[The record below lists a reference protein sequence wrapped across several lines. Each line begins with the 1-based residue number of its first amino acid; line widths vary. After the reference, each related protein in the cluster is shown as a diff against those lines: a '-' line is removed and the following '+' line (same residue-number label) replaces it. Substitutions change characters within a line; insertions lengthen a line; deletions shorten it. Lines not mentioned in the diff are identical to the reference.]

1 MEFDAGSLTSQNISY
16 SVVSA
21 YSVVATP
28 WTVVRQASPSMGFFR
43 TEYWNGLPFPPPEGL
58 PKPRIKPTSPALAGG
73 LFTTEP
79 SGKPL
84 YLLDSNK
91 MLKNEDVNKSVTSY
105 LQNIHEPA
113 FMNPCVN
120 RPTGSCSSP
129 ALSSSPGSWLAQQ
142 PQHWVTPEW
151 APRGAVIRSQRQ
163 GTNPDPD
170 RWKENTVSFP
180 RIWISGLTNLGLKT
194 KHQALNY
201 LWHVSSS
208 PGVFCS

>member
-1 MEFDAGSLTSQNISY
+1 MNCGPPGFSIHGIFQDRILEWVAISSSRGSSRAKDQTHISCIGRRIIHHWAIWEA
-16 SVVSA
+16 SVF
-21 YSVVATP
+21 
-28 WTVVRQASPSMGFFR
+28 VRLQLNAEKWICEWR
-43 TEYWNGLPFPPPEGL
+43 L
-58 PKPRIKPTSPALAGG
+58 
-73 LFTTEP
+73 
-79 SGKPL
+79 
-84 YLLDSNK
+84 
-91 MLKNEDVNKSVTSY
+91 NKSVTSY

-120 RPTGSCSSP
+120 RPTGGCSSSAP
-129 ALSSSPGSWLAQQ
+129 SSSPGSWLAQQ

-151 APRGAVIRSQRQ
+151 ASRGAVIRSQRQ

-170 RWKENTVSFP
+170 KWKENTVSFP

>member
-1 MEFDAGSLTSQNISY
+1 MWNLMQ
-16 SVVSA
+16 VVSPLKTLVTQLCPHTQ
-21 YSVVATP
+21 SLRPHELWSTRLLHP
-28 WTVVRQASPSMGFFR
+28 WDFSGQNTGMGCHFLLQR
-43 TEYWNGLPFPPPEGL
+43 VFPNQG
-58 PKPRIKPTSPALAGG
+58 SPALAGG

-120 RPTGSCSSP
+120 RPTGGCSSP

-142 PQHWVTPEW
+142 PQHWVTPE
-151 APRGAVIRSQRQ
+151 
-163 GTNPDPD
+163 
-170 RWKENTVSFP
+170 
-180 RIWISGLTNLGLKT
+180 
-194 KHQALNY
+194 
-201 LWHVSSS
+201 
-208 PGVFCS
+208 